1 MRKRWSGLFVG
12 LALPLACRPS
22 VRPAE
27 DAVLHVAIHTEPQSW
42 NQLLASDRVT
52 LVITDQLHEPL
63 LRLNPET
70 QKMEPAL
77 AESWEFSEEGTRL
90 VFHLRKGVRFSDG
103 DPFGAE
109 DVAFTF
115 KALYDPSTGSP
126 LVATAQIDGKPFGV
140 QVIDESTV
148 VFTLPRRTA
157 VVERVFDSITILPS
171 HLLKESLERKTVA
184 ADTGL
189 GAEARS
195 IVGLGPFV
203 LAEHVPGERIVLER
217 NPYYFRTADDRGR
230 IPRLERLVFEIVP
243 DENAR
248 LLRFRSGEIDLLE
261 LLTPDSFEMLR
272 DEGSLDRELIDLG
285 PGLLSERLWFN
296 LGPKAPIDGH
306 KRRWFADVRFRRAI
320 SLALDRGAMA
330 RVVFSG
336 RATPASGPVSPA
348 NFSWH
353 DGSLP
358 EAAHDPA
365 AARALLSQ
373 AGFAWD
379 DDGRLRDGEGHEV
392 SFTVLTNAGNESHV
406 RMGAFIQEDL
416 SKIGIHAPTVVIEAS
431 SLLARITGSFD
442 YEACLLGIT
451 QTDPDPSAEMGLW
464 LSRAPLHL
472 WNPQQETP
480 ATAWEARIDELMER
494 QMGELDSEARR
505 ATYFEVQRIVY
516 EQLPVLDLVVPHA
529 LLGARRS
536 VSNLRPTPFAHALWN
551 GEELSVG
558 DGGEKVTQG
567 IRDTRH

>member
-1 MRKRWSGLFVG
+1 MRKRWSGLFVA
-12 LALPLACRPS
+12 LALSAGCRPS
-22 VRPAE
+22 VQTRQ
-27 DAVLHVAIHTEPQSW
+27 DAVLRVAIHTEPQTW
-42 NQLLASDRVT
+42 NRLLASDRVT
-52 LVITDQLHEPL
+52 HVIADQLHEPL

-115 KALYDPSTGSP
+115 KALYEPSTGSP
-126 LVATAQIDGKPFGV
+126 LVETAQIDGKAFGV
-140 QVIDESTV
+140 KVIDESTV
-148 VFTLPRRTA
+148 AFTLPRRTA
-157 VVERVFDSITILPS
+157 VVERVFDSLVILPS
-171 HLLKESLERKTVA
+171 HVLKESLKRQTLA

-203 LAEHVPGERIVLER
+203 LAEHVPGERIVLQR
-217 NPYYFRTADDRGR
+217 NPHYWRTADDRGR
-230 IPRLERLVFEIVP
+230 IPRLERLVFEIVA

-296 LGPKAPIDGH
+296 LGPKAPIDEH
-306 KRRWFADVRFRRAI
+306 KRRWFADVLFRRAI
-320 SLALDRGAMA
+320 SLALDRRAMA

-336 RATPASGPVSPA
+336 RATPAAGPVSPA
-348 NFSWH
+348 NFLWH
-353 DGSLP
+353 DDSLP
-358 EAAHDPA
+358 EAAYDPA
-365 AARALLSQ
+365 AARTLLSQ
-373 AGFAWD
+373 AGFVWD
-379 DDGRLRDGEGHEV
+379 DDGRLRDGGGHEV
-392 SFTVLTNAGNESHV
+392 SFTVLTNAGNESHA

-472 WNPQQETP
+472 WNPQQKTP

-494 QMGELDSEARR
+494 QMSELDLEARR
-505 ATYFEVQRIVY
+505 ETYFEVQGIVY

-529 LLGARRS
+529 LLGARHS
-536 VSNLRPTPFAHALWN
+536 VWNLRPTPFAHALWN
-551 GEELSVG
+551 GEEISIG
-558 DGGEKVTQG
+558 HGGENVTWKNP
-567 IRDTRH
+567 